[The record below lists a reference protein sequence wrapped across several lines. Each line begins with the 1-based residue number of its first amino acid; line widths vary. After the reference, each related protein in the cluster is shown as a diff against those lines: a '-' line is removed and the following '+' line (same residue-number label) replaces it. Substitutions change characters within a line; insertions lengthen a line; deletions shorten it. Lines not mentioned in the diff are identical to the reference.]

1 MSDVSEL
8 VWEFAAVLSFAVSVG
23 SKAADESAWLVAV
36 DEPDTE
42 SVELVALSLMTELGP
57 DMAEPEVTGRDAD
70 SVIADELKLRIATE
84 VLLADTDDS
93 EGEAE
98 TTLSLLE
105 AT

>member
-1 MSDVSEL
+1 LSDISEL
-8 VWEFAAVLSFAVSVG
+8 AWELAAVLSFAVSVG

-36 DEPDTE
+36 DELNTE
-42 SVELVALSLMTELGP
+42 SVEPVALSLMTELGL
-57 DMAEPEVTGRDAD
+57 DVTELEVTDRDVA
-70 SVIADELKLRIATE
+70 SVIADELELRIATE

-93 EGEAE
+93 DGEAE